1 MLLRIAVLVLG
12 TASALWFLYANSK
25 STEDASEDSNFK
37 PHFLRISKSIL
48 TGVFWHLKV

>member
-1 MLLRIAVLVLG
+1 MLLRIAVFVLG